1 MRTENYK
8 LNLVKFSKE
17 KAECIKTLGSLL
29 NVIYWRIKLGKA
41 KQKGKAKQCK
51 TLFPSI
57 DASV

>member
-1 MRTENYK
+1 MGIEKCK

-17 KAECIKTLGSLL
+17 KDERVKTVGSLL
-29 NVIYWRIKLGKA
+29 DVIYWRIKLSKA

-51 TLFPSI
+51 IIFPAI